1 MANNGGGSSVGGI
14 DVGKLVAGG
23 FTLVAGV
30 TAIAGSA
37 TGAAGRFLR
46 NDPGA
51 IVWSVILSLI
61 AIGLALIASQL
72 DDFIG
77 DEPGTPATA
86 ATPATPAK
94 PGRPKVLLKFALIL
108 VSFIVFACA
117 GVQTVLSLTDSLASS
132 DRPRIAG
139 SWNLID
145 GQPVLSLT
153 VQISGMKIT
162 DNLNV
167 SVRPVRS
174 SGTATGPLG
183 PAVFTSQTGADAAGD
198 GDLSVAVPL
207 PPGYQEL
214 QVVANLGSAS
224 VTCDGHSQLTPA
236 SPTPTP
242 IPSGKTPVPVSSAPN
257 NAQKPVFSCITIEA
271 PAVTPTPTP
280 SPSPQGND

>member
-77 DEPGTPATA
+77 DEPGTAG
-86 ATPATPAK
+86 TPGTPAK
-94 PGRPKVLLKFALIL
+94 PGRAKVVLKFALIL

-214 QVVANLGSAS
+214 QVVANLGIAS

-257 NAQKPVFSCITIEA
+257 NAQKPVFSCITIAA
-271 PAVTPTPTP
+271 PAATPTPTP
-280 SPSPQGND
+280 SPSP

>member
-77 DEPGTPATA
+77 DEPGTPAA
-86 ATPATPAK
+86 AGTPGTPAK

-108 VSFIVFACA
+108 VSFIVFAWA

-214 QVVANLGSAS
+214 QVVANLGIAS

-242 IPSGKTPVPVSSAPN
+242 IPSGKTPAPVSSAPN
-257 NAQKPVFSCITIEA
+257 NAQKPVFSCITIAA
-271 PAVTPTPTP
+271 PAAAPTPTP

>member
-1 MANNGGGSSVGGI
+1 MADNGGGSSVGGI

-23 FTLVAGV
+23 FTLAAGV

-46 NDPGA
+46 NDPAA
-51 IVWSVILSLI
+51 IVWSVVLSLI

-77 DEPGTPATA
+77 DKPGTPATA
-86 ATPATPAK
+86 DTPATPAR
-94 PGRPKVLLKFALIL
+94 PGRPKVLLKFVLIF

-117 GVQTVLSLTDSLASS
+117 AILTVLSLTDSLASS

-214 QVVANLGSAS
+214 QVVANLGATS

-257 NAQKPVFSCITIEA
+257 NAQKPVFSCITIAAPEA
-271 PAVTPTPTP
+271 TPTPTP
-280 SPSPQGND
+280 SPSPQGNG

>member
-46 NDPGA
+46 NDPAA
-51 IVWSVILSLI
+51 IVWSVVLSLI
-61 AIGLALIASQL
+61 AVGLALIASQL

-77 DEPGTPATA
+77 DAPATA
-86 ATPATPAK
+86 GTPGK
-94 PGRPKVLLKFALIL
+94 PGKPKVLLKFALIL
-108 VSFIVFACA
+108 VSFIVFALA
-117 GVQTVLSLTDSLASS
+117 GVLTVLSLTDSLASS

-224 VTCDGHSQLTPA
+224 VTCDGQSQLTPA

-257 NAQKPVFSCITIEA
+257 NAQKPVFSCITIAA
-271 PAVTPTPTP
+271 PAATPTPTP
-280 SPSPQGND
+280 SPSL